1 MIDVALAASV
11 LVAGAP
17 VIAVTAAVVYADVGR
32 PLLFRQRRVGLGGR
46 VFELV
51 KFRTMRNALD
61 RDGQPLADAARLTS
75 VGKFLR
81 AASLDELPQLYNVLR
96 GDMSLVGP
104 RPLLVEYLARYSA
117 EQARRHDV
125 KPGIT
130 GLAQISLGYS
140 GRAPNGSPISEFK
153 EQLTNP
159 FQLEG
164 ADDSEADDMRM
175 KMLFDLAYS
184 ANLEK
189 FSTFWATELD
199 IIAKTPLVMLKGLG
213 R

>member
-1 MIDVALAASV
+1 VVDVKRMIDVALAASV

-46 VFELV
+46 VFEVV
-51 KFRTMRNALD
+51 KFRTMRNAIG
-61 RDGQPLADAARLTS
+61 RDGQPLPDAARLTR

-81 AASLDELPQLYNVLR
+81 AASLDELPQLINVLR

-130 GLAQISLGYS
+130 GLAQVEGRNALSWPDKFKLDVFYVDHQSLALDLRILARTVAAVVGRRGISAAGDATMPVFQ
-140 GRAPNGSPISEFK
+140 G
-153 EQLTNP
+153 EQ
-159 FQLEG
+159 
-164 ADDSEADDMRM
+164 
-175 KMLFDLAYS
+175 
-184 ANLEK
+184 
-189 FSTFWATELD
+189 
-199 IIAKTPLVMLKGLG
+199 
-213 R
+213 

>member
-1 MIDVALAASV
+1 MADVKRMLDVALAATV

-17 VIAVTAAVVYADVGR
+17 VIAVAAALVYADVGR
-32 PLLFRQRRVGLGGR
+32 PLLFRQNRVGKGGR

-51 KFRTMRNALD
+51 KFRTMRNATD
-61 RDGQPLADAARLTS
+61 RDGRPLPDAARLTR

-81 AASLDELPQLYNVLR
+81 AASLDELPQLVNVLR

-130 GLAQISLGYS
+130 GLAQVE
-140 GRAPNGSPISEFK
+140 GRNALSWP
-153 EQLTNP
+153 
-159 FQLEG
+159 
-164 ADDSEADDMRM
+164 
-175 KMLFDLAYS
+175 
-184 ANLEK
+184 EK
-189 FSTFWATELD
+189 FKLDVFYVDHQSLALDLRILARTVTAVFGRRGISAAGDATMPVFQGEQ
-199 IIAKTPLVMLKGLG
+199 
-213 R
+213 